1 LATAI
6 TEASDAFE
14 KTTEI
19 SQSLSDS
26 YDEQTKKINES
37 ISRFSDIL
45 NEYKETSKES
55 KELLEVIY
63 SENPYFDKNDA
74 QHLVWSKQLPHWHQ
88 DEKYIFVTFR
98 LADSLPQSKLNEF
111 RAEKNK
117 WISLHPFP
125 WSKEDESDYHRK
137 FSTVIDK
144 WLDSNY
150 GSCILRDE
158 KCRAI
163 VENALHFYDAKRYE
177 LIAYV
182 VMPNHV
188 HVCFMPLNGFRIS
201 QILHTWKS
209 YSANSVNK
217 VLNRTGKVWQKEY
230 FDRYIRDESHFERV
244 IRYIR
249 RNNPSLAWL
258 AASV

>member
-1 LATAI
+1 M
-6 TEASDAFE
+6 
-14 KTTEI
+14 
-19 SQSLSDS
+19 
-26 YDEQTKKINES
+26 
-37 ISRFSDIL
+37 
-45 NEYKETSKES
+45 
-55 KELLEVIY
+55 IY

-88 DEKYIFVTFR
+88 DGKYIFVTFR
-98 LADSLPQSKLNEF
+98 LADSLPQTKLNEF
-111 RAEKNK
+111 RVEKNK

-144 WLDSNY
+144 WLDCDY

-163 VENALHFYDAKRYE
+163 VENALHFYDTKRYE

-188 HVCFMPLNGFRIS
+188 HLLVRMLEQYEIM
-201 QILHTWKS
+201 KS
-209 YSANSVNK
+209 IYSIKNFTAKEINK
-217 VLNRTGKVWQKEY
+217 TLGTQGKIWQSES
-230 FDRYIRDESHFERV
+230 FDRIIRNEDHLKRV
-244 IRYIR
+244 IHYIVK
-249 RNNPSLAWL
+249 NSPQLVW
-258 AASV
+258 VK

>member
-1 LATAI
+1 MI
-6 TEASDAFE
+6 D
-14 KTTEI
+14 
-19 SQSLSDS
+19 
-26 YDEQTKKINES
+26 
-37 ISRFSDIL
+37 
-45 NEYKETSKES
+45 
-55 KELLEVIY
+55 

-88 DEKYIFVTFR
+88 DGKYIFVTFR
-98 LADSLPQSKLNEF
+98 LADSLPQTKLNEF
-111 RAEKNK
+111 RVEKNK

-144 WLDSNY
+144 WLDSDY

-188 HVCFMPLNGFRIS
+188 HLLVRMLEQYEIM
-201 QILHTWKS
+201 KS
-209 YSANSVNK
+209 IYSIKNFTAKEINK
-217 VLNRTGKVWQKEY
+217 TLGTQGKIWQSES
-230 FDRYIRDESHFERV
+230 FDRIIRNEDHLKRV
-244 IRYIR
+244 IHYIVK
-249 RNNPSLAWL
+249 NSPQLVW
-258 AASV
+258 VK